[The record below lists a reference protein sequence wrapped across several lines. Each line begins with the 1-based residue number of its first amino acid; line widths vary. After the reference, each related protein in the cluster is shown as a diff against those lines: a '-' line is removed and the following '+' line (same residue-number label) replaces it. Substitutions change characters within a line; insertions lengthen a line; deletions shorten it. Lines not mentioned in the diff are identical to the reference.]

1 MSDRIRPMFALF
13 RTCAGALG
21 LVFAAHVAQAA
32 QTIPVA
38 AVTIYPGDIIR
49 DGMLTQR
56 DLPDNFAGQSVTV
69 LDRTSLV
76 GKTVRRTLLPGLPI
90 PINAVAEP
98 KVVTVGAMVRVVY
111 VDGDLN
117 IATYASALQAGAVG
131 DTIAVR
137 NTESGLTISGV
148 IEKDGSIRI
157 GNS

>member
-1 MSDRIRPMFALF
+1 MTAL
-13 RTCAGALG
+13 RRGAAALSVLLGLAGTCAD
-21 LVFAAHVAQAA
+21 AA

-98 KVVTVGAMVRVVY
+98 KVVTVGAMVRVLY

>member
-1 MSDRIRPMFALF
+1 MTILRRA
-13 RTCAGALG
+13 AAALG
-21 LVFAAHVAQAA
+21 LLLGPAGTAAEAAQA
-32 QTIPVA
+32 IPVA
-38 AVTIYPGDIIR
+38 AVTIYPGDVIR
-49 DGMLTQR
+49 DGMLTER
-56 DLPDNFAGQSVTV
+56 DLPDDFAGRSVTV
-69 LDRTSLV
+69 LDHATLV

-90 PINAVAEP
+90 LINSVAEP
-98 KVVTVGAMVRVVY
+98 KVVSVGAMVRVVY

-157 GNS
+157 GSS

>member
-1 MSDRIRPMFALF
+1 MTALRRGAAALSVLF
-13 RTCAGALG
+13 GIAGTATE
-21 LVFAAHVAQAA
+21 AA

-98 KVVTVGAMVRVVY
+98 KVVNVGAMVRVIY

>member
-1 MSDRIRPMFALF
+1 MTALLHRAATALGCF
-13 RTCAGALG
+13 IGLAGAA
-21 LVFAAHVAQAA
+21 VAAQA
-32 QTIPVA
+32 IPVA

-49 DGMLTQR
+49 DGMLTER
-56 DLPDNFAGQSVTV
+56 DLPDDFAGKSVTV
-69 LDRTSLV
+69 LDRSSLV
-76 GKTVRRTLLPGLPI
+76 GKTVRRTLLPGLPV

-98 KVVTVGAMVRVVY
+98 KVVSVGAMVRVVY
-111 VDGDLN
+111 VEGGLN

-148 IEKDGSIRI
+148 IGKDGSVRI